1 MELIL
6 ALIILLLL
14 IIINIILLKMKEI
27 INEIKRG
34 K

>member
-6 ALIILLLL
+6 ALIILILL

>member
-6 ALIILLLL
+6 AIIILVLLL
-14 IIINIILLKMKEI
+14 FINIILLRLKEI

>member
-6 ALIILLLL
+6 GIIILILL
-14 IIINIILLKMKEI
+14 IIIDIILIKMKEI
-27 INEIKRG
+27 INEIRRG